1 MFSCR
6 LTTSLA
12 ARRCIPGVIR
22 KAALAI
28 GLLAVIP
35 AALCGQSAAVED
47 RADHTLMIGWAD
59 TDITPEGPVHL
70 TGLGRAARITDKVK
84 DPIQATVLALESV
97 APDRPGRAVLVSL
110 DLLSASECI
119 RDKVREH
126 LRQELPEL
134 PPQLVF
140 FFATHTHTAPFH
152 YTRPRYQ
159 PDFEQ
164 TDEPWI
170 FRRHN
175 DEAFRKAREAMPP
188 LTCRQY
194 VSFASRRIADGVK
207 KAWTE
212 RAPGGIAFGLGHAVV
227 GRNRL
232 VVDRKG
238 NGRMYGQTNTPD
250 FSHVQGYEDHSINFL
265 ATYLPD
271 GTLSGLVVNI
281 ACPAQAETSGRQ
293 VSADFWHDTRAELR
307 RRFGDGLFILPQVS
321 AAGDQDTNE
330 LFESAAAR
338 RMARLAGRTSRQEI
352 AVRIADAA
360 DRVLPLIRSEI
371 DWRPAFVHHVE
382 ILELPRLLRPA
393 LPMYEGRPT
402 GARTHG
408 HSRPNRRT
416 LAAPESKNTQPDN
429 PTLPVEVHAL
439 RLGAVG
445 MVTNPFELFL
455 DYAIRIKGRSPAIQT
470 FVVQLAG
477 PGSYLPSARAIK
489 SGGYGATSGSREVS
503 PEGGDKLV
511 DWCVDTLNACWQ

>member
-1 MFSCR
+1 MFTCR
-6 LTTSLA
+6 LTKSLA
-12 ARRCIPGVIR
+12 ARRCIAGAVR

-35 AALCGQSAAVED
+35 AAVSGQSAAVKD
-47 RADHTLMIGWAD
+47 RADHTLKTGWAEA
-59 TDITPEGPVHL
+59 DITPEGPVHL
-70 TGLGRAARITDKVK
+70 TGLGRAVRITDKVK
-84 DPIQATVLALESV
+84 DPIQATILALESV

-134 PPQLVF
+134 PPQSVF

-382 ILELPRLLRPA
+382 ILDLPRLNP
-393 LPMYEGRPT
+393 
-402 GARTHG
+402 
-408 HSRPNRRT
+408 
-416 LAAPESKNTQPDN
+416 QPDN

-489 SGGYGATSGSREVS
+489 SGGYGATSGSREVD

-511 DWCVDTLNACWQ
+511 DWCVDTLNACWK

>member
-1 MFSCR
+1 M
-6 LTTSLA
+6 
-12 ARRCIPGVIR
+12 PGAIW
-22 KAALAI
+22 KAALTVEM
-28 GLLAVIP
+28 LAVIL
-35 AALCGQSAAVED
+35 AALSGQSAAATD
-47 RADHTLMIGWAD
+47 RADHTLKIGWAE

-70 TGLGRAARITDKVK
+70 TGLGKAARITDQVK
-84 DPIQATVLALESV
+84 DPIRATALALESV

-119 RDKVREH
+119 RDKVRKH
-126 LRQELPEL
+126 LQQDLPEL
-134 PPQLVF
+134 PPQSVF
-140 FFATHTHTAPFH
+140 FFATHAHTAPFH

-188 LTCRQY
+188 LTGRQY
-194 VSFASRRIADGVK
+194 VSFASRRIADAVK

-212 RAPGGIAFGLGHAVV
+212 RAVGGIAFGLGYAVV

-238 NGRMYGQTNTPD
+238 KGHMYGKTNTPD

-293 VSADFWHDTRAELR
+293 VSADFWHDTRLELR
-307 RRFGDGLFILPQVS
+307 RRFGDSLFILPQLS

-330 LFESAAAR
+330 PFESAAAR
-338 RMARLAGRTSRQEI
+338 RMARLAGRTPRQEL

-371 DWRPAFVHHVE
+371 DWRPAFVHHIEV
-382 ILELPRLLRPA
+382 IELPRLNP
-393 LPMYEGRPT
+393 
-402 GARTHG
+402 
-408 HSRPNRRT
+408 
-416 LAAPESKNTQPDN
+416 QPDDL
-429 PTLPVEVHAL
+429 TLPVEVHAL

-477 PGSYLPSARAIK
+477 PGSYLPSARAVK
-489 SGGYGATSGSREVS
+489 TGGYGATRGSREVG

-511 DWCVDTLNACWQ
+511 DWCVDTLNACWDQDSRKTD

>member
-1 MFSCR
+1 MIGYR

-12 ARRCIPGVIR
+12 ARRYIPGAIR

-28 GLLAVIP
+28 GLLAAISVALGGQ
-35 AALCGQSAAVED
+35 AAAAKD
-47 RADHTLMIGWAD
+47 DADHTLKIGWAEA
-59 TDITPEGPVHL
+59 DITPQGPVHM
-70 TGLGRAARITDKVK
+70 TGLGKVARITDKVK
-84 DPIQATVLALESV
+84 DPLRASVLALESV

-119 RDKVREH
+119 RDKVRDH
-126 LRQELPEL
+126 LRKELPEL
-134 PPQLVF
+134 PPRSVF
-140 FFATHTHTAPFH
+140 FFATHAHTAPFH

-175 DEAFRKAREAMPP
+175 DAAFRKAREAMPP

-194 VSFASRRIADGVK
+194 VSFASRQIADAVK
-207 KAWTE
+207 KAWAE

-238 NGRMYGQTNTPD
+238 NGRMYGKTNTPD

-265 ATYLPD
+265 ATYRPD

-293 VSADFWHDTRAELR
+293 ISADFWHETRAELR
-307 RRFGDGLFILPQVS
+307 RRFGDDLFILPQVS

-338 RMARLAGRTSRQEI
+338 RMARLAGRTSREEI

-360 DRVLPLIRSEI
+360 GRVLPLIRSQI
-371 DWRPAFVHHVE
+371 DWCPAFVHRVE
-382 ILELPRLLRPA
+382 ILELPRLNP
-393 LPMYEGRPT
+393 
-402 GARTHG
+402 
-408 HSRPNRRT
+408 
-416 LAAPESKNTQPDN
+416 KPDN
-429 PTLPVEVHAL
+429 PTLPIEVHAL

-445 MVTNPFELFL
+445 MVTCPFELFL
-455 DYAIRIKGRSPAIQT
+455 DYGIRIKGLSPAIQT

-477 PGSYLPSARAIK
+477 PGSYLPSARAVK
-489 SGGYGATSGSREVS
+489 SGGYGATSGSREVG

-511 DWCVDTLNACWQ
+511 DWCVDTLKACWK